1 MNILDKIIAAKRE
14 EIAERMEETPLS
26 ILTQKPYFKEA
37 CYSIRKALNDK
48 NSTGI
53 IAEHKRKSPSL
64 GWIREHSDVAEVAQ
78 GYALAGAAAMSVLT
92 DEPFFGGS
100 LSDLQRA
107 RRTVS
112 IPLLRKDFII
122 DEYQLF
128 EAKAYG
134 ADLILLIAECL
145 TKEKVKNLAE
155 TAKNLGL
162 EVLLEMH
169 DAEGLDKICDAVTCV
184 GVNNRNLK
192 NFNVSIQTSIDL
204 AAQIPNSFVKVA
216 ESGISKPDTI
226 AQLRGYGFEGFLIG
240 EAFMKTD
247 DPSLAIENFINQM
260 AKQVS

>member
-1 MNILDKIIAAKRE
+1 MNILDKIIATKRE

-37 CYSIRKALNDK
+37 CYSIRKALKDK

-78 GYALAGAAAMSVLT
+78 GYALAGATAMSVLT
-92 DEPFFGGS
+92 DEPFFGGT
-100 LSDLQRA
+100 LSDLSRA

-122 DEYQLF
+122 HEYQIF

-145 TKEKVKNLAE
+145 TKKQVKTLAE

-169 DAEGLDKICDAVTCV
+169 DSEGLDKICDAVTCV

-192 NFNVSIQTSIDL
+192 NFNVSIQTSMDL
-204 AAQIPNSFVKVA
+204 AAQIPDSFVKVA
-216 ESGISKPDTI
+216 ESGISKPETI

-247 DPSLAIENFINQM
+247 DPGAAIEDFINQM